1 MARVMAPLRRG
12 SLRTRVTV
20 VGMVTLAL
28 VLGLGAWVTV
38 RALGAALRG
47 DIEAQNDEVID
58 SLAQAITDG
67 ADVPT
72 LRLPLGSDGTEFL
85 IIDEAGAL
93 VNASVFPFL
102 VDDQDLVDLMDAQ
115 SGVVVFE
122 SGVVSGPIEFDVG
135 AFSDFQD
142 VAPGSTVSIIEA
154 GPADGNDA
162 FFVDADDWFETQR
175 TVRTPAGDEL
185 TVIALSPLGII
196 GRSVDRLGLAMLAI
210 VPLLVL
216 AGGAAL
222 WWAVG
227 AALAPVGRITDEANR
242 IAPSTSG
249 DRLPVPG
256 SGDEVAELA
265 ETLNGML
272 DRLDAG
278 LVRQRQFV
286 SDASHELRSPLT
298 AVRGAA
304 GLLADRT
311 DLPEGAEPSVAAL
324 VRGST
329 RLEAVLD
336 DLTELAGVGASTSR
350 RDVDLADLIAEEVE
364 SVRSTSD
371 RVAAGVVD
379 IGLDRV
385 EPLVIRA
392 NPVQLGRSVA
402 NLVSNAVRHATT
414 RVEVGAR
421 AVGDQIEIVVD
432 DDGHGVPP
440 QDRDRIFERFTRL
453 DDGRSRD
460 RGGSGLG
467 LSIVDSIVA
476 EHGGTVGCEPSPLG
490 GARFVIRLPGVAA
503 PTASHPGSQA
513 ER

>member
-1 MARVMAPLRRG
+1 
-12 SLRTRVTV
+12 VTV

-38 RALGAALRG
+38 RALGAALRS
-47 DIEAQNDEVID
+47 DIQAQNDEVID
-58 SLAQAITDG
+58 SLAQAIADG

-72 LRLPLGSDGTEFL
+72 LRLPLGADGTEFL
-85 IIDEAGAL
+85 IIDEGGAL
-93 VNASVFPFL
+93 MNASVYTFL
-102 VDDQDLVDLMDAQ
+102 PGEEELIDLMEAQ
-115 SGVVVFE
+115 PGVVVFE
-122 SGVVSGPIEFDVG
+122 SGVVSGPVDLDATDFLDAQEFSPESGIVLNG
-135 AFSDFQD
+135 
-142 VAPGSTVSIIEA
+142 VVPVEGS
-154 GPADGNDA
+154 DA
-162 FFVDADDWFETQR
+162 FFVDADDWFETER
-175 TVRTPAGDEL
+175 TVLTPAGDEL

-196 GRSVDRLGLAMLAI
+196 GRSVDRLGLAMLLI

-216 AGGAAL
+216 AGGGAL

-242 IAPSTSG
+242 IAPSNSG
-249 DRLPVPG
+249 DRLPVPA
-256 SGDEVAELA
+256 SGDEIAELA

-311 DLPEGAEPSVAAL
+311 DLPDGAEPSVAAL

-336 DLTELAGVGASTSR
+336 DLTELAAAGASTSR
-350 RDVDLADLIAEEVE
+350 RDVDLADLIAEEAE
-364 SVRSTSD
+364 SVRSASD
-371 RVAAGVVD
+371 RVEAGTVE

-385 EPLVIRA
+385 EPLVVRA

-402 NLVSNAVRHATT
+402 NLLSNAARHART

-421 AVGDQIEIVVD
+421 ANGGRIEIVVD
-432 DDGHGVPP
+432 DDGDGVPA
-440 QDRDRIFERFTRL
+440 QDRDRIFERFIRL
-453 DDGRSRD
+453 DDARSRD
-460 RGGSGLG
+460 GGGSGLG
-467 LSIVDSIVA
+467 LAIVASIVA

-503 PTASHPGSQA
+503 PSSTDTGSRA
-513 ER
+513 EV